1 MYVYI
6 LFRFIE
12 PLTSPPPL
20 FLYKGCW
27 GLEGALKFCR
37 KPENEI
43 FDLEENRI
51 KNFFE
56 KGKLRMSRKE
66 DLNRITKNINEDVL
80 LLLDPLIKEVIFL
93 ENQLNYLKELP
104 FIVVN
109 PKNSSQQ
116 KATIAYKQYKDL
128 SQTYL
133 NAIKVINSALGVDNT
148 SNDGIV
154 IEWLKKRA
162 KKNG

>member
-1 MYVYI
+1 
-6 LFRFIE
+6 
-12 PLTSPPPL
+12 
-20 FLYKGCW
+20 
-27 GLEGALKFCR
+27 
-37 KPENEI
+37 
-43 FDLEENRI
+43 
-51 KNFFE
+51 
-56 KGKLRMSRKE
+56 MSRKE